1 MSKIVRVTGDSR
13 LLLGDDDRRILANH
27 GNIWIWVSR
36 DTDHTDSDPLHNYRS
51 LATGYEYAWYDSEV
65 EPDE

>member
-13 LLLGDDDRRILANH
+13 QLLGGGDREILEKH
-27 GNIWIWVSR
+27 GNIWIWVSWH
-36 DTDHTDSDPLHNYRS
+36 TKGTDSDPLHNYRS
-51 LATGYEYAWYDSEV
+51 LATGYEHMWYDSEV